1 MLGAV
6 SGAVDRFVDDAG
18 DVPVRGALHR
28 PTSPGIDVL
37 VLTHGAGG
45 NHEASVLRAVAEA
58 FAARGTTVLR
68 CDLPFRQAR
77 SKGPP
82 SPGGAARDRAGLQ
95 RAVELMRARC
105 PGRVLLGGA
114 SYGGRQAS
122 LLVAENARLVDG
134 LLLLA
139 YPLHAPGRPEAP
151 RAEHFP
157 RIRTPALF
165 VHGTRD
171 PFASVGELDAARA
184 ALGAPSALLR
194 VEDTGHDLGRGQVAF
209 APAVPDRLL
218 TLLG

>member
-1 MLGAV
+1 M
-6 SGAVDRFVDDAG
+6 DDAG
-18 DVPVRGALHR
+18 DVPVHGALHR
-28 PTSPGIDVL
+28 PTPSGIDVL

-45 NHEASVLRAVAEA
+45 NHEAPILRAVAEA
-58 FAARGTTVLR
+58 FAARRTTVLR

-77 SKGPP
+77 AKGPP
-82 SPGGAARDRAGLQ
+82 SPAGANRDRAGLR
-95 RAVELMRARC
+95 RAVELMRARW
-105 PGRVLLGGA
+105 PGRVLLGGV

-122 LLVAENARLVDG
+122 VLVAEHPGLADG

-139 YPLHAPGRPEAP
+139 YPLHAPGRPERP

-171 PFASVGELDAARA
+171 PFATVEELEAARA

-194 VEDTGHDLGRGQVAF
+194 VDGAGHDLGGGRLPF
-209 APAVPDRLL
+209 AEAVPDRLL

>member
-1 MLGAV
+1 M
-6 SGAVDRFVDDAG
+6 SGTVERFVDDAG
-18 DVPVRGALHR
+18 DVPVRGTLHR
-28 PTSPGIDVL
+28 PTSPGVDVL

-45 NHEASVLRAVAEA
+45 NHEAPVLRAVAEA
-58 FAARGTTVLR
+58 FAGRRTTVLR

-82 SPGGAARDRAGLQ
+82 SPAGAARDRQGLR

-114 SYGGRQAS
+114 SYGGRQATV
-122 LLVAENARLVDG
+122 LVADNPGLVDG

-139 YPLHAPGRPEAP
+139 YPLHAPGRPQAP
-151 RAEHFP
+151 RSEHFP

-171 PFASVGELDAARA
+171 PFATIEELDAARTR
-184 ALGAPSALLR
+184 LGAPSALLR
-194 VEDTGHDLGRGQVAF
+194 VEDTGHDLGGGQVPF
-209 APAVPDRLL
+209 AAAVPDRLL

>member
-1 MLGAV
+1 M
-6 SGAVDRFVDDAG
+6 SGAVERFVDDAG

-28 PTSPGIDVL
+28 PTSPGVDVL

-45 NHEASVLRAVAEA
+45 NHEAPVLRAVAEA
-58 FAARGTTVLR
+58 FAARRTTVLR

-82 SPGGAARDRAGLQ
+82 SPAGAARDRQGLR

-114 SYGGRQAS
+114 SYGGRQATV
-122 LLVAENARLVDG
+122 LVADNPGLVDG

-139 YPLHAPGRPEAP
+139 YPLHAPGRPQAP
-151 RAEHFP
+151 RSEHFP

-171 PFASVGELDAARA
+171 PFATIEELDAARTR
-184 ALGAPSALLR
+184 LGAPSALLR
-194 VEDTGHDLGRGQVAF
+194 VEDTGHDLGGGQVPF
-209 APAVPDRLL
+209 AAAVPDRLL

>member
-1 MLGAV
+1 V
-6 SGAVDRFVDDAG
+6 SGAVERFVDDAG
-18 DVPVRGALHR
+18 DVPVRGVLHR
-28 PTSPGIDVL
+28 PISPGIDVL

-45 NHEASVLRAVAEA
+45 NHDAPVLRAVAQA
-58 FAARGTTVLR
+58 FAARRTTVLR

-82 SPGGAARDRAGLQ
+82 SPAGAARDREGLR
-95 RAVELMRARC
+95 RAVVLMRARC

-114 SYGGRQAS
+114 SYGGRQATM
-122 LLVAENARLVDG
+122 LVAGNPGLVDG

-157 RIRTPALF
+157 RIRTPVLF

-171 PFASVGELDAARA
+171 PFATIEELDAARA
-184 ALGAPSALLR
+184 KLGAPSALLP
-194 VEDTGHDLGRGQVAF
+194 VDGAGHDLGRGQVPF
-209 APAVPDRLL
+209 AAAVPDRLFA
-218 TLLG
+218 LLG